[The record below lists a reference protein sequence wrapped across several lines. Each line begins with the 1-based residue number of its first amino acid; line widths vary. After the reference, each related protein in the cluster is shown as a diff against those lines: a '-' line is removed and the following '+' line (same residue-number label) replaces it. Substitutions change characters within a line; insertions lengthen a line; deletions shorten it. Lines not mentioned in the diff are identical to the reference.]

1 MQKCLPIKLCAYFS
15 LSILLPLFLSACADA
30 VPSMHSHECELPDV
44 RGNTTLSPHCVYKEA
59 VIITSS
65 NTTLD
70 CRGAVLEG
78 DNQRPFGILINSKGK
93 PLSAVT
99 VRNCKVRNFTHS
111 GIRITSDIAANKL
124 SPNHEENYRRTPT
137 RITLENVEVTGS
149 GRVGIYFDSYV
160 TKSVLKDSL
169 VANSGGAGIYL
180 EQSSKNNRIIK
191 NKIFK
196 NGTSSDKPE
205 REGLAIDSSAENTIE
220 RNEFS
225 NNGLGGVFLYK
236 NCGEKFSTGKS
247 VIRWQHSDNNFI
259 KNNVFKNEKVGVW
272 VASRQHYNLKHWDCG
287 DKALDKD
294 GMYYEDFS
302 NNNVIESNKFCRND
316 VSIKVAGKNNHII
329 NNQFDSNVNEAI
341 QFLTKNNFYSFENKK
356 TQNKVSGS
364 QEKNCN

>member
-15 LSILLPLFLSACADA
+15 LAILLPLFLSACADA

-59 VIITSS
+59 LIITSS

-149 GRVGIYFDSYV
+149 GRVGIYFDDYV
-160 TKSVLKDSL
+160 THSTLSHSVVRDSYM
-169 VANSGGAGIYL
+169 SGIYL
-180 EQSSKNNRIIK
+180 EHSSRN
-191 NKIFK
+191 NKIVDNQIIS
-196 NGTSSDKPE
+196 NGHESFGKGK
-205 REGLAIDSSAENTIE
+205 REGLAVDSSAYNLIE
-220 RNEFS
+220 GNRFES
-225 NNGLGGVFLYK
+225 NGAGGVFLYK
-236 NCGEKFSTGKS
+236 NCGEHFSTGKS
-247 VIRWQHSDNNFI
+247 VIRWQHSDYNVIRNNTF
-259 KNNVFKNEKVGVW
+259 VNEPVGIW
-272 VASRQHYNLKHWDCG
+272 LASRQNRDLSGFDCG
-287 DKALDKD
+287 DKPRD
-294 GMYYEDFS
+294 GSLKFYRDYAD
-302 NNNVIESNKFCRND
+302 NNVVGQNQFL
-316 VSIKVAGKNNHII
+316 KVKKIII
-329 NNQFDSNVNEAI
+329 NDGKQ
-341 QFLTKNNFYSFENKK
+341 NNLMK
-356 TQNKVSGS
+356 
-364 QEKNCN
+364 

>member
-15 LSILLPLFLSACADA
+15 LSILLPLFLTACADA

-149 GRVGIYFDSYV
+149 GRVGIYFDDYV
-160 TKSVLKDSL
+160 THSTLSHSVVRDSYM
-169 VANSGGAGIYL
+169 SGIYL
-180 EQSSKNNRIIK
+180 EHSSRN
-191 NKIFK
+191 NKIVDNQIIS
-196 NGTSSDKPE
+196 NGHESFGKGK
-205 REGLAIDSSAENTIE
+205 REGLAVDSSAYNLIE
-220 RNEFS
+220 GNRFES
-225 NNGLGGVFLYK
+225 NGAGGVFLYK
-236 NCGEKFSTGKS
+236 NCGEHFSTGKS
-247 VIRWQHSDNNFI
+247 VIRWQHSDYNVIRNNTF
-259 KNNVFKNEKVGVW
+259 VNEPVGIW
-272 VASRQHYNLKHWDCG
+272 LASRQNRDLSGFDCG
-287 DKALDKD
+287 DKPRD
-294 GMYYEDFS
+294 GSLKFYRDYTD
-302 NNNVIESNKFCRND
+302 NNVVGQNHFL
-316 VSIKVAGKNNHII
+316 KVKKIII
-329 NNQFDSNVNEAI
+329 NDGKQ
-341 QFLTKNNFYSFENKK
+341 NNLMK
-356 TQNKVSGS
+356 
-364 QEKNCN
+364 

>member
-15 LSILLPLFLSACADA
+15 LPILLSLFLSACADA

-78 DNQRPFGILINSKGK
+78 GNQRPFGILINSKGK

-149 GRVGIYFDSYV
+149 GRVGIYFDDYV
-160 TKSVLKDSL
+160 THSTLSHSVVRDSYM
-169 VANSGGAGIYL
+169 SGIYL
-180 EQSSKNNRIIK
+180 EHSSRN
-191 NKIFK
+191 NKIVDNQIIN
-196 NGTSSDKPE
+196 NGHESFGKGK
-205 REGLAIDSSAENTIE
+205 REGLAVDSSAYNLIE
-220 RNEFS
+220 GNRFES
-225 NNGLGGVFLYK
+225 NGAGGVFLYK
-236 NCGEKFSTGKS
+236 NCGEHFSTGKS
-247 VIRWQHSDNNFI
+247 VIRWQHSDYNVIRNNTF
-259 KNNVFKNEKVGVW
+259 VNEPVGIW
-272 VASRQHYNLKHWDCG
+272 LASRQNRDLSGFDCG
-287 DKALDKD
+287 DKPRDSSGKYFNDYAD
-294 GMYYEDFS
+294 
-302 NNNVIESNKFCRND
+302 NNVVEGNRFE
-316 VSIKVAGKNNHII
+316 G
-329 NNQFDSNVNEAI
+329 VNEKI
-341 QFLTKNNFYSFENKK
+341 KNDGVNN
-356 TQNKVSGS
+356 
-364 QEKNCN
+364 